1 MLENV
6 LKEIERAISQI
17 HFATL
22 DMRSLEYGE
31 LNLLRQDAEIE
42 NKAQTLIKALKEE
55 AEIIE
60 SFIAN

>member
-6 LKEIERAISQI
+6 LKDIERAISQI

-22 DMRSLEYGE
+22 DMRSLEYEE

-42 NKAQTLIKALKEE
+42 NKAQTLIKALREE
-55 AEIIE
+55 AETIE
-60 SFIAN
+60 SFMAN

>member
-31 LNLLRQDAEIE
+31 LNSLKQDIEME
-42 NKAQTLIKALKEE
+42 NKAKTLIKALREE
-55 AEIIE
+55 ADTIE
-60 SFIAN
+60 SFMAD